1 MAISSLSRPSP
12 SSCANRAPAAAQ
24 ASQNV
29 VVKVVNADGS
39 TARTVDSA
47 KQPQEFADLLKKMG
61 LTKEGLLRGE
71 GAKGVKSEGA
81 KGACP
86 KPAESRFQQNWRADS
101 FEPAKPQGKKA
112 QPTPPPTQAQPTPAP
127 AKEQPAPAPAKAQG
141 EKGPPSGKSADAVAK
156 DIAQQATDW
165 TYDYTGG
172 KTWDA
177 AMKNASTFDKTQA
190 GVCVDMAIEAEQ
202 RFEKAGVDA
211 RVVFGKTGRGD
222 HAWVEFKDDKGE
234 YQAFDPTAAACTK
247 KADDAITPYD
257 NNLYNYGSIFQTHQA
272 VS

>member
-1 MAISSLSRPSP
+1 MAISSLSRPS
-12 SSCANRAPAAAQ
+12 STACTKRASEAAQ
-24 ASQNV
+24 TSQSV
-29 VVKVVNADGS
+29 VVKVVNPDG
-39 TARTVDSA
+39 TTVKTVDSA

-61 LTKEGLLRGE
+61 LTKEGLL
-71 GAKGVKSEGA
+71 KGEGA

-101 FEPAKPQGKKA
+101 FEPSKPQGQKP
-112 QPTPPPTQAQPTPAP
+112 QPTPTPAK
-127 AKEQPAPAPAKAQG
+127 AQPAPATAQA
-141 EKGPPSGKSADAVAK
+141 EKGPPSGKSADAVAQ
-156 DIAQQATDW
+156 DIAKQATEW

-172 KTWDA
+172 KAWDA
-177 AMKNASTFDKTQA
+177 AMKNAGTFDKTQA

-222 HAWVEFKDDKGE
+222 HAWVEFKDDQGK

-272 VS
+272 VP

>member
-1 MAISSLSRPSP
+1 M
-12 SSCANRAPAAAQ
+12 
-24 ASQNV
+24 
-29 VVKVVNADGS
+29 VKVVNPDG
-39 TARTVDSA
+39 TTVKTVDSA

-61 LTKEGLLRGE
+61 LTKEALLKGE
-71 GAKGVKSEGA
+71 GAKTEGT

-86 KPAESRFQQNWRADS
+86 KPAESRFQQNWRTDS
-101 FEPAKPQGKKA
+101 FEPSKTQGQKPR
-112 QPTPPPTQAQPTPAP
+112 PTPPP
-127 AKEQPAPAPAKAQG
+127 AKEQSAPAPAQAQG
-141 EKGPPSGKSADAVAK
+141 EKGPPSGKSADAVAQ
-156 DIAQQATDW
+156 DIAKQATEW

-172 KTWDA
+172 KSWDA
-177 AMKNASTFDKTQA
+177 AMKNAGTFDKTRA

-222 HAWVEFKDDKGE
+222 HAWVEFKDDKGK

-272 VS
+272 VP